1 MDPPETLSGYI
12 FGDGHMNNQP
22 KINAAGEKDLIVVRE
37 LTASDMGWF
46 RDAALGSSGK
56 ARQCAIN
63 FNSAIANAILPQDV
77 LDSRKTIIHATC
89 IRPEAVQEEDR
100 PLNKSGKNWRLGG
113 SAVPGEVFRELKPGD
128 FFIFRLTI
136 GADQPYQAA
145 WTVVIKALDSEKYAR
160 LHSHLAS
167 ELKERMAFFPGSG
180 ALFAMFDTLLASV
193 PSAPPPETPPAKPS
207 PPEPKINPI
216 PDRKPRKRTVR
227 ERLKETHVLEQLL
240 KLTLSQSSEAQ
251 KDYLAVLETLAT
263 SIREMLD
270 EGGLIRSVA
279 VDHTKMWSEVAGRPI
294 AFVDGGM
301 ANIAS
306 LGAEPI
312 AVRVGSYTVT
322 PGRKDPARE
331 SFRIEKQLVAELY
344 DLGSGDG
351 LFEDLFEDPAKLREA
366 ARYCLEL
373 AGGVQCLSQKTKP
386 EFLFLHGA
394 LVNPVSAYAD
404 KNFPPFS
411 DRGIKALLPEGEQN
425 RTGRDT
431 EFVSVYLR
439 LMQILQN
446 SGANVASVVER
457 ASQSTLVSR
466 TLLTQLKNSPVSP
479 GATALEEAISR
490 IINYRIT
497 DAVLFHTL
505 LNEGEYVT
513 PIPVDRN
520 TENKRPQHSAH
531 IIANY
536 PLPKVTYLGVGEFA
550 QPLRVEFFDEPPDG
564 YELCLK
570 LVLHACRLMPNY
582 AFPAGLDIVD
592 KFAKVPDW
600 MSRPISSSMSVQLLK
615 RAIDTGNPKIIEGAK
630 RMLCGTKREW
640 LFRPNFNG

>member
-1 MDPPETLSGYI
+1 MI
-12 FGDGHMNNQP
+12 NQP
-22 KINAAGEKDLIVVRE
+22 TINSDGKKDLIVVRE
-37 LTASDMGWF
+37 LAASDLGWF
-46 RDAALGSSGK
+46 RDAAPGSFGK

-63 FNSAIANAILPQDV
+63 FNSAVANAFLPEDV
-77 LDSRKTIIHATC
+77 LESRKAILHATC
-89 IRPEAVQEEDR
+89 TRPEALQETDR

-113 SAVPGEVFRELKPGD
+113 PAVLGEVFRALQPGD
-128 FFIFRLTI
+128 FFICRLTI
-136 GADQPYQAA
+136 GAKQPYQAD
-145 WTVVIKALDSEKYAR
+145 WTVVIKSVDSEKHSR
-160 LHSHLAS
+160 LQSHIAP
-167 ELKERMAFFPGSG
+167 ELKERMAVFSGSG
-180 ALFAMFDTLLASV
+180 ALLALFDTLLTSV
-193 PSAPPPETPPAKPS
+193 PPAPATEIIPPTPP

-216 PDRKPRKRTVR
+216 PDRKPRKRTVK

-240 KLTLSQSSEAQ
+240 KLTLSQSSNAQ
-251 KDYLAVLETLAT
+251 KDFLAVLEALAT
-263 SIREMLD
+263 SMREMLD
-270 EGGLIRSVA
+270 AGGMIRSVG
-279 VDHTKMWSEVAGRPI
+279 VDHAKMWSEVAGRPI
-294 AFVDGGM
+294 AFIDGGM
-301 ANIAS
+301 ANVAS

-322 PGRKDPARE
+322 PGRKDSARE

-344 DLGSGDG
+344 DLGGADG

-366 ARYCLEL
+366 ARYCLEM
-373 AGGVQCLSQKTKP
+373 AGGVQCLSQQPKP
-386 EFLFLHGA
+386 QFLFLHGA

-411 DRGIKALLPEGEQN
+411 ARGISALLPEGEKN
-425 RTGRDT
+425 RTGRDA

-446 SGANVASVVER
+446 SGVNVASVVER

-466 TLLTQLKNSPVSP
+466 TLLDHLKTSPVSP
-479 GATALEEAISR
+479 GATQLEEAKNKIQQ
-490 IINYRIT
+490 YKVT
-497 DAVLFHTL
+497 DSLLFHAL
-505 LNEGEYVT
+505 LNEGEYLM

-520 TENKRPQHSAH
+520 TESKRPQHSAH

-550 QPLRVEFFDEPPDG
+550 QPIRIEFFDEPPDG
-564 YELCLK
+564 YELCLR
-570 LVLHACRLMPNY
+570 LVLHSCRLMPNY

-600 MSRPISSSMSVQLLK
+600 MSRPISTAMSVQLLK

-640 LFRPNFNG
+640 LFRPNFNK